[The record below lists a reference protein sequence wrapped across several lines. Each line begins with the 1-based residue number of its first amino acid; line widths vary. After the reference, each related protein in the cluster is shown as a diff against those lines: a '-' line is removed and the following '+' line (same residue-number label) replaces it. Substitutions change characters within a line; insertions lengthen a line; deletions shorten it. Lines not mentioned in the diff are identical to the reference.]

1 MNVSDPPQRTLT
13 IEGTIVNNGTPI
25 TKYFLP
31 IATTSTNIHDQ
42 AEQRAIEAAVSSIV
56 DKEVAAIE
64 ESRQDDGDDDVDS
77 VIMDAV
83 NDEHLRP
90 ITPGKDLFV
99 EDVFDHRKQ
108 LWNPSKSPVSAA
120 RKGASELKG
129 GKSTSLLSI
138 SKQKINPPTTQYVT
152 ATTNKSRGKTF
163 STPATISSEEDSSD
177 EETTVPSQSAVSK
190 ENSKTAAVSSSE
202 TDSSDEEELEP
213 IQTEVQKELS
223 ATTDRI
229 NELEE
234 EIRKLYKENDKLKD
248 KHTSMSPSSKNKNVS
263 DVSKKQKS
271 PK

>member
-13 IEGTIVNNGTPI
+13 IEGTIVNNDPPI

-64 ESRQDDGDDDVDS
+64 ESRQDNDDADS

-83 NDEHLRP
+83 NNEHLRP

-99 EDVFDHRKQ
+99 EDVFDHRRQ

-120 RKGASELKG
+120 RKGASQLKG
-129 GKSTSLLSI
+129 AKSTSLLSI

-152 ATTNKSRGKTF
+152 ATTNKSRGKTY

-190 ENSKTAAVSSSE
+190 ENSETAAVSSSE
-202 TDSSDEEELEP
+202 DESSDEAEELEP
-213 IQTEVQKELS
+213 IHTEVQKELS
-223 ATTDRI
+223 ATTNRI
-229 NELEE
+229 NELQE
-234 EIRKLYKENDKLKD
+234 EIRKLYKENDKLKE